1 VAHGFATKRCAGS
14 FSVQDVEGG
23 AAAVITLKA
32 AL

>member
-14 FSVQDVEGG
+14 FSVQDVEGC